1 MPKSA
6 GDVTAGKEG
15 RQAEG
20 CVSIIGVSSGRLK
33 AAFAALGAVL
43 LLLNSQVAAPIS
55 PLWRCDPLRTDKA
68 TMVDATTFRLPL
80 PKDFPISEVERGIVV
95 DSRMS
100 IYSSVGSRDA
110 LAAQAGP
117 KFIVS
122 AKSVWLR
129 PGSGVPVSADGPR
142 MWLARQMLGS
152 GSQLAINVCG
162 WLLLVLPWIPGSLLS
177 RAASQNLPATELATP
192 DQAVGLRPLD
202 LIFSATTL
210 AAGGIFIV
218 GYTLSWF
225 GLLNH
230 TTAWLIGM
238 AGVATLCLIAKRLGR
253 RFLPG
258 AGEGGAEAHRFSW
271 AALARQVRAEFSA
284 APVYG
289 VLSLLLL
296 LALLAVQVAQLLIA
310 VRLAPA
316 NYDSLT
322 YIMPRMAYYL
332 QQGSLDYF
340 DSNFVAMTVH
350 FKGGTLLQIFAYL
363 MTGRAEWAVQLVT
376 LVWSWL
382 TLGALFGMALMLT
395 GRVLPAIAAAAAAG
409 LAASFITISVTPQLD
424 MPVTMF
430 LALSLYFALR
440 WSSGPG
446 RLRDA
451 VLSILCVAM
460 ACGAKASALLLLP
473 SIGAVFLACWWR
485 KRAELNARSW
495 AVMGATALLAGLLFV
510 LPSGY
515 HENWAKYGHFMG
527 PISWRNAVILPA
539 KGPVAL
545 AKEALTNAA
554 RYATHFV
561 GLDGMPRTEE
571 TVQWQSALRVPVVA
585 LAAKVGL
592 DPLAISEG
600 RQPFQPGDF
609 WTANEDLSFTG
620 PVLVL
625 LMLPG
630 AVMALWRMPNRILVG
645 ALIAAALL
653 YFFAQSASSR
663 YDPWRGRSFVNIT
676 LFLAPL
682 TAALFCPPPRGKSRI
697 GPLLLL
703 AFVVP
708 ATLVVVGCG
717 VNAGFFRY
725 TSPFFSTQGT
735 IAFEGSIFNHP
746 DRIWQICRGNL
757 PWFERFRQFEAN
769 VPQEACVLLKDVPP
783 EYQYI
788 YWGEGLSRKIIFDPA
803 LGTPSYLLFA
813 NRHEKVQEGDLPMG
827 SVIYGDKTLELYLR
841 KL

>member
-1 MPKSA
+1 MPEGA
-6 GDVTAGKEG
+6 GGVTIGREG
-15 RQAEG
+15 RRTEAS
-20 CVSIIGVSSGRLK
+20 VSILGIRSGRLK
-33 AAFAALGAVL
+33 AAFAALGLVL
-43 LLLNSQVAAPIS
+43 ILLNSPLAAPIS
-55 PLWRCDPLRTDKA
+55 PLWKCDPLRTDKA
-68 TMVDATTFRLPL
+68 TTADATIFRLPL
-80 PKDFPISEVERGIVV
+80 PKGFPSEEVSSAVVV

-100 IYSSVGSRDA
+100 IYSSARNRDA

-117 KFIVS
+117 KFIIS
-122 AKSVWLR
+122 MKSVWLR
-129 PGSGVPVSADGPR
+129 PASGVPVSADGLR
-142 MWLARQMLGS
+142 MWLARHQLGS
-152 GSQLAINVCG
+152 RGQLAINVCG
-162 WLLLVLPWIPGSLLS
+162 WLLLVLPWIPISILS
-177 RAASQNLPATELATP
+177 RAAAQSLPARELAIP

-202 LIFSATTL
+202 LIFSATIL
-210 AAGGIFIV
+210 ATGGIFVV

-230 TTAWLIGM
+230 TTAWLVGI
-238 AGVATLCLIAKRLGR
+238 AGVATLCLMIRWLRR

-258 AGEGGAEAHRFSW
+258 SGEGGVKAQRIPW
-271 AALARQVRAEFSA
+271 TDLARQVRAEFSA
-284 APVYG
+284 APLYG
-289 VLSLLLL
+289 ALSLMLL
-296 LALLAVQVAQLLIA
+296 LALVAVQMAQLLIA
-310 VRLAPA
+310 IRLAPA

-376 LVWSWL
+376 LVCSWL
-382 TLGALFGMALMLT
+382 TLGSLFGVALMLT

-409 LAASFITISVTPQLD
+409 LAANFITISVTPQLD

-451 VLSILCVAM
+451 ALSILCVAM

-473 SIGAVFLACWWR
+473 SMGAVFLACWWR
-485 KRAELNARSW
+485 KRAELNAKSW
-495 AVMGATALLAGLLFV
+495 AVMGATALLAGALFV

-527 PISWRNAVILPA
+527 PTSWRNAVILPA
-539 KGPVAL
+539 IGPVSL

-561 GLDGMPRTEE
+561 GLDGMPLTEE
-571 TVQWQSALRVPVVA
+571 TVQWQTSLRVPVVA

-600 RQPFQPGDF
+600 RQPFQPEEF

-630 AVMALWRMPNRILVG
+630 AVIALWRMPNRILVG
-645 ALIAAALL
+645 SLIVAALL

-682 TAALFCPPPRGKSRI
+682 TAGLFCPPPRGKSHI

-717 VNAGFFRY
+717 VNASFFRY
-725 TSPFFSTQGT
+725 TSPFYSTRGT

-746 DRIWQICRGNL
+746 DRVWQMCRGNL

-769 VPQEACVLLKDVPP
+769 VPQGACVLLKDVPP